1 MSLENWLLVLT
12 GAACHALWNM
22 AAKKS
27 SGGLVFVWLFG
38 LVSMAA
44 AAPFALWVCMTQG
57 AHFSTTMWAAALLSG
72 AVHVVYSL
80 VLQQGYRVSEFSV
93 VYPVARGSGPMLTVL
108 CAVLLLG
115 EQPKP
120 LAWVGIGLVLLGVFL
135 CSKKTGAAT
144 PHDPAR
150 RQRGV
155 AWGLLTG
162 LCIAAYT
169 VLDGWAVKT
178 LGMAPLLFYSV
189 GLIWR
194 SVLLA
199 PFALRQPYQLR
210 EQWAQHRKAIVLVGL
225 LSPLAYGL
233 VLTALQTAPLSY
245 VAPVREISMLM
256 GTFIGAHWLGE
267 AVQRSQKAGA
277 VLMLIGVLGLA
288 WA

>member
-27 SGGLVFVWLFG
+27 AGGLFFVWLFG
-38 LVSMAA
+38 LVSMLA
-44 AAPFALWVCMTQG
+44 AAPFGLWVWITQD
-57 AHFSTTMWAAALLSG
+57 AHLSLTMWAATLLSG

-80 VLQQGYRVSEFSV
+80 VLQRGYRVSDFAV

-108 CAVLLLG
+108 AAVLVLS

-120 LAWVGIGLVLLGVFL
+120 LAWAGIVLILLGVFL
-135 CSKKTGAAT
+135 CSIKTGFGS
-144 PHDPAR
+144 PQDPVR
-150 RQRGV
+150 RERGV
-155 AWGLLTG
+155 VWGLLTG

-169 VLDGWAVKT
+169 VLDGWAIKT

-189 GLIWR
+189 GLVWR
-194 SVLLA
+194 SLLLA
-199 PFALRQPYQLR
+199 PLALRQPHQLR
-210 EQWAQHRKAIVLVGL
+210 EQWRQHRRPIVLVGL

-245 VAPVREISMLM
+245 VAPVREVSMLM
-256 GTFIGAHWLGE
+256 GTFIGARLLQE
-267 AVQRSQKAGA
+267 SVQRSQKAGA
-277 VLMLIGVLGLA
+277 VLMLLGVLGLA